1 MLIIGMA
8 SFFQGFT
15 NKQKKGTSL
24 DWYFILTLWT
34 IAIDIYWNSF
44 SITHTAWIFTCDGQC
59 GYHGTLPISALLTYT
74 CGNPCQTKERHGY
87 YR

>member
-24 DWYFILTLWT
+24 DWYFILTL
-34 IAIDIYWNSF
+34 
-44 SITHTAWIFTCDGQC
+44 
-59 GYHGTLPISALLTYT
+59 ISVPLKSGPVKY
-74 CGNPCQTKERHGY
+74 
-87 YR
+87 